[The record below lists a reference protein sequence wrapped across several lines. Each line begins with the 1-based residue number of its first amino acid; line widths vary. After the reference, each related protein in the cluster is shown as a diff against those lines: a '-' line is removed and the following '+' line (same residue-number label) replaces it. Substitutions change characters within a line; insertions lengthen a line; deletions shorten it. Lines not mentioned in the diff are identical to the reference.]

1 MLDSTATLLGR
12 LVNQRMMK
20 TNPHSRFLLRG
31 MRFFLGSAITVL
43 ATSALWADQIVLKNG
58 DRVTGIIVKK
68 EGDTLTVDSAHFGE
82 ITMPWEEVES
92 ITADTS
98 LNVVLPGDQT
108 VRATLQ
114 TQDGQ
119 IEVVSPD
126 APQDIAPDD
135 IVALRNDAEQEAYE
149 RLLNPGVFDLWT
161 VDGSL
166 GLAGAQGNAETLTIT
181 TPINFARVSNT
192 STTTAYFNS
201 IRSEA
206 TIDGVSEQTAN
217 AIRGGWSYN
226 RNLTSKMFLNAF
238 NDYEYDK
245 FQSLDLR
252 LVLGAGAGY
261 HAWTGEKGFLDLVA
275 GGAWNRE
282 SFSPD
287 PDPSFTRKSAEAY
300 WGNNFA
306 YQLNSRTSLTQGFRM
321 FNNLSNSGEYRM
333 NFDLG
338 ATTALTDWLT
348 WNVALSD
355 RYLSNPVP
363 GRKSNDI
370 LYSTGLGFSFGR

>member
-1 MLDSTATLLGR
+1 MLAVG
-12 LVNQRMMK
+12 
-20 TNPHSRFLLRG
+20 
-31 MRFFLGSAITVL
+31 
-43 ATSALWADQIVLKNG
+43 ALWADQVVLKNG
-58 DRVTGIIVKK
+58 DRVTGSIVKK
-68 EGDTLTVDSAHFGE
+68 DGNTLTVNSAHFGE
-82 ITMPWEEVES
+82 ITMPWDEVAS
-92 ITADTS
+92 VTADTP
-98 LNVVLPGDQT
+98 LTVVLPGDQT
-108 VRATLQ
+108 VQATLQ
-114 TQDGQ
+114 TRTGQ
-119 IEVVSPD
+119 IEVAVPG
-126 APQDIAPDD
+126 APRTIAPAD
-135 IVALRNDAEQEAYE
+135 IVALRNDAEQAAYE
-149 RLLNPGVFDLWT
+149 RMLNPGVFDLWT

-166 GLAGAQGNAETLTIT
+166 GIAGAQGNAETLTIT
-181 TPINFARVSNT
+181 TPINFARASNT

-206 TIDGVSEQTAN
+206 TVDGVNSQTAN
-217 AIRGGWSYN
+217 AVRGGWGYN
-226 RNLTSKMFLNAF
+226 RNLSSKAFLNVF

-261 HAWTGEKGFLDLVA
+261 HAWAGEKGFLDVVA

-287 PDPSFTRKSAEAY
+287 PDPSFTRNSAEAY
-300 WGNNFA
+300 WGNNFS
-306 YQLNSRTSLTQGFRM
+306 YKLNSRTSLTQGFRM

-338 ATTALTDWLT
+338 ATTALTEWLS

-363 GRKSNDI
+363 GRKANDI
-370 LYSTGLGFSFGR
+370 LYSTGLGFSFGH